1 MKFPPLKKPTA
12 NLKSGYTAAYVKR
25 YMKACVYLALKE
37 NSVDW
42 ENISKEEILAL
53 IPEGETE
60 IEKFV
65 HFAKKIDAKLM
76 RINTWHI

>member
-1 MKFPPLKKPTA
+1 MKFPPLTKPKQ
-12 NLKSGYTAAYVKR
+12 NLKSGYTSVYVKH
-25 YMKACVYLALKE
+25 YMKRCVYLALHE

-42 ENISKEEILAL
+42 EKISREEILAL

-76 RINTWHI
+76 MINTWHI